1 MVAIRT
7 SSSLWIMLVY
17 CIVVTHLC
25 AVFPVLGE
33 QPNVAVSEKAQIGD
47 RLSMNWHPMIRR
59 IAYNEA
65 FLGNSQLE
73 EAEVSL
79 LLAMAEI
86 SDMEAKDS
94 QRFFEE
100 SLWKLFVSIP
110 LNLDAG
116 MPPHPDDEPNK
127 QELQQQDRPGKR
139 EGTVLDEI

>member
-1 MVAIRT
+1 M
-7 SSSLWIMLVY
+7 
-17 CIVVTHLC
+17 
-25 AVFPVLGE
+25 
-33 QPNVAVSEKAQIGD
+33 AVSEKAQIGD
-47 RLSMNWHPMIRR
+47 RLSMNWHPVIRR